1 MLKRR
6 NPIVFLKDLLYSIYF
21 NFHYLP
27 FRQAVRLPIL
37 FHNPTFVNLK
47 GKVRI
52 EGKVA
57 RGMIKLGYYFH
68 GGYPDGG
75 FMFENNG
82 GHVVFKG
89 SVCIGGNSSFSV
101 GKYGLL
107 EIEGPTGSIEGLK
120 IACYHHIKLENHC
133 RIGWDVMMMDTSFL
147 KLNFLLENL
156 DFINGNK

>member
-37 FHNPTFVNLK
+37 FHNPTCVTLK
-47 GKVRI
+47 GQVRI

-82 GHVVFKG
+82 G
-89 SVCIGGNSSFSV
+89 ILFSKEAFV
-101 GKYGLL
+101 
-107 EIEGPTGSIEGLK
+107 
-120 IACYHHIKLENHC
+120 
-133 RIGWDVMMMDTSFL
+133 
-147 KLNFLLENL
+147 
-156 DFINGNK
+156 